1 MSVKERR
8 FRAQAE
14 YANSMFQSSL
24 GDIEASIQLLEYALE
39 IDPEY
44 APAIMTLGTVEYQR
58 QQSDRG
64 KELFHSLLSLPP
76 SSADGGESDLADI
89 IEKAGDFLIQSGY
102 YADGLELFRSAM
114 DRFPNRAT
122 YYLGVSCCASHVGM
136 LAESLAAAEKAYELD
151 PKNQACVNDLGRSLF
166 DMDRLDEAFQYLS
179 KAVDMDPTDEMARDN
194 LRLCTEAIDK
204 RDH

>member
-24 GDIEASIQLLEYALE
+24 GDIEASIQSLEYALE

-58 QQSDRG
+58 QQFDRG

-89 IEKAGDFLIQSGY
+89 IEEAGDFLIQSGY
-102 YADGLELFRSAM
+102 YGDGLELFRSAV
-114 DRFPNRAT
+114 DRFPDRST
-122 YYLGVSCCASHVGM
+122 YYLGVSCCASHVEM
-136 LAESLAAAEKAYELD
+136 FAESLAAAEKAYELD
-151 PKNQACVNDLGRSLF
+151 PENQACVNDLGRSLF

-194 LRLCTEAIDK
+194 LRLCKEAMDK
-204 RDH
+204 RDR